1 MNYPACREIQRNF
14 EILSRAL
21 CPREIALVI
30 FLVAIVARF
39 RASTV
44 SRSRTTI
51 RGKSN
56 EKNFLVFYG
65 DDSRDNGRMGSRCW
79 QVYFDRTIRTT
90 TDRFSNIRNTRCFL
104 KLSIRVLLGYRSM
117 IFRNVWYFLKFLE
130 FFVHSLS
137 TGVRLFV
144 RESRKYY
151 KYLSTRAEV
160 NSVRKVSNSRTSDKC
175 FQLAVEKKYS
185 SRFVCRFKSH
195 TMSINTECF

>member
-1 MNYPACREIQRNF
+1 MRLLWLYF
-14 EILSRAL
+14 
-21 CPREIALVI
+21 

-39 RASTV
+39 RDSTV
-44 SRSRTTI
+44 SRSCTTI

-56 EKNFLVFYG
+56 EKNFLVYG
-65 DDSRDNGRMGSRCW
+65 DDSRDNGRR
-79 QVYFDRTIRTT
+79 VYFDRTIRTT

-160 NSVRKVSNSRTSDKC
+160 NSVRKISNSRTSDKC